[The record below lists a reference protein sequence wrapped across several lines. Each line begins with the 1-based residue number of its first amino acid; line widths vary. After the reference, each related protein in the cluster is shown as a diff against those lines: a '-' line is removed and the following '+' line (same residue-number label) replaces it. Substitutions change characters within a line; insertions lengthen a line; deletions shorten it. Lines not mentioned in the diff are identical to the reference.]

1 MNAKKDSELVS
12 NRKAFHNYEILDTF
26 EAGIMLVGTE
36 VKSLRG
42 HHGSLQNAYVV
53 LLSDGRVILK
63 NASITPYQYASVFN
77 HEERRDR
84 QLLLHKR
91 ELETLRKVSE
101 EKGLTLIP
109 LSFYLKNGKIKV
121 KIATARGKKLYDKR
135 EDIKTREEE
144 RKIKRIMKSH

>member
-1 MNAKKDSELVS
+1 MNAKNDSELVS

-36 VKSLRG
+36 VKSLKAHQG
-42 HHGSLQNAYVV
+42 NLQDAYVIV
-53 LLSDGRVILK
+53 SDGSVILK
-63 NASITPYQYASVFN
+63 NSSITPYQYAAVFN

-84 QLLLHKR
+84 KLLLHKR
-91 ELETLRKVSE
+91 EIETLRKVSE

-109 LSFYLKNGKIKV
+109 LSFYLKKGKIKV

-135 EDIKTREEE
+135 ADIKTREEE